1 MGRKDWLAMRSSS
14 WNGWRRCLVFFLLVL
29 FILLNLFYVLE
40 LHQNPAA
47 QPPPKKMNT
56 KFDHL
61 VLGPAAGQGLPNRL
75 QCQGTKALNKT
86 HTRSSSNA
94 GESVS
99 FVTVFTVYNT
109 SLADSRLSNFV
120 TVGNASYTKM
130 ERSMAVLNVFVN
142 FIQVTMPRSNV
153 VILTDPASDLSL
165 FGNSVTVYPIQGDY
179 SRDKLMLQRIRSYIV
194 RAHHIDI

>member
-14 WNGWRRCLVFFLLVL
+14 WNGWRRSLVFFLPFL

-75 QCQGTKALNKT
+75 QCTKALNKT
-86 HTRSSSNA
+86 HTPSSSNA

-99 FVTVFTVYNT
+99 FVTVFTVCNT
-109 SLADSRLSNFV
+109 SLADSRLSNLV
-120 TVGNASYTKM
+120 TVGNASYAKM

-142 FIQVTMPRSNV
+142 FTQVTMPQSNV

-165 FGNSVTVYPIQGDY
+165 HRNSVTVYPIQGDY

>member
-14 WNGWRRCLVFFLLVL
+14 WNGWRRSLVFFLLVL

-165 FGNSVTVYPIQGDY
+165 RRNSVTVYPIQGDY

>member
-1 MGRKDWLAMRSSS
+1 MC
-14 WNGWRRCLVFFLLVL
+14 NLLR
-29 FILLNLFYVLE
+29 FPYGG
-40 LHQNPAA
+40 A
-47 QPPPKKMNT
+47 
-56 KFDHL
+56 
-61 VLGPAAGQGLPNRL
+61 
-75 QCQGTKALNKT
+75 GTKALNKT

-142 FIQVTMPRSNV
+142 FIQV
-153 VILTDPASDLSL
+153 I
-165 FGNSVTVYPIQGDY
+165 
-179 SRDKLMLQRIRSYIV
+179 
-194 RAHHIDI
+194 